1 MAVDPEPLHQMHPVA
16 ADAPTLGNADLL
28 MDDGKTFHSFSSFAS
43 SSIFAKPRQ
52 RKVKRKPINVQK
64 VGPNAVVIGKRKR
77 SVRERSIEC
86 ELEKIS
92 LNSSP
97 ETGDLLS
104 ASASGD
110 SAAILVS
117 SEPHHS
123 LTDSMMDLD
132 MKQQMEQVS
141 SSSVSGSES
150 DPGFYTYDDGREA
163 DDEQSDWYQ
172 ESGQTWG
179 IVKPCWWENNGN
191 PPPPLPGGS
200 SSSRGDLAELEAI
213 ADADTDDDAI
223 DDTRFQQL
231 LKGSWQHL
239 SDDAKDA
246 YRLRMQ
252 KLRDRI
258 VIFHILKISFRVCD
272 FLILF

>member
-1 MAVDPEPLHQMHPVA
+1 MAVDPEPLHQMLPAV
-16 ADAPTLGNADLL
+16 DARSAGDLL
-28 MDDGKTFHSFSSFAS
+28 MDDGKAFHTFSSFAS
-43 SSIFAKPRQ
+43 TSLFAKPRQ
-52 RKVKRKPINVQK
+52 RKVKRKPVNVQK
-64 VGPNAVVIGKRKR
+64 VGANAVIIGKRKR
-77 SVRERSIEC
+77 NVRERSIEC

-97 ETGDLLS
+97 ERAGGDPLS

-110 SAAILVS
+110 SASILVS
-117 SEPHHS
+117 SETHHS
-123 LTDSMMDLD
+123 LTDSMDLD
-132 MKQQMEQVS
+132 MKQEQVS

-191 PPPPLPGGS
+191 PPPPLPGGGS

-213 ADADTDDDAI
+213 ADAADTDDDAI

-258 VIFHILKISFRVCD
+258 VSSHFKRLFLF
-272 FLILF
+272 FLINTI